1 MIRLYSPV
9 NKISINSDLGLFD
22 DKTFVF
28 IKEYISPTEF
38 YIKTKYNKYL
48 SYTLVSNYNNT
59 LSISLNIKNFQSIKF
74 YYTDRLSTFLD
85 TEYNIVLSDDYKL
98 TLIPYYFK
106 TNYYITIIDE
116 LEYNM
121 NMLKL

>member
-1 MIRLYSPV
+1 MIRLYNKV
-9 NKISINSDLGLFD
+9 NNISINSDLTLSD
-22 DKTFVF
+22 DKIFVF

-48 SYTLVSNYNNT
+48 SYICYNNT
-59 LSISLNIKNFQSIKF
+59 LSISLNTKNFHSIKF
-74 YYTDRLSTFLD
+74 YCTDRLSTFLD

-98 TLIPYYFK
+98 TLVPYDSNK
-106 TNYYITIIDE
+106 NYYITIIDE